1 MMTKITLED
10 KDQDILWF
18 KVNEGGLVEEAG
30 PFQNRIWKG
39 AYIPLWAVRVGQ
51 LLPIHHYPHIIHGF
65 LKYRVE
71 SIEKESSHETETSI
85 QPQGGA

>member
-10 KDQDILWF
+10 KGQDILWF

-39 AYIPLWAVRVGQ
+39 AYIPLWAVRIGQ